1 MESKSLQMRAEKLN
15 SDGPSTPPPVF
26 TFFPFRRKFHSLF
39 ACLAGVSLAMPSHAT
54 RTAFGADYIFMCLA
68 GDVRIQ
74 PQIQFAREK
83 IVARQPYHWHVF

>member
-15 SDGPSTPPPVF
+15 SYGPSTPPLF

-74 PQIQFAREK
+74 PQIQFAQEK
-83 IVARQPYHWHVF
+83 IVACHWHVI